1 MIWKKMFGIFTT
13 TITIALLFT
22 FFRRDKNKKIRIKR
36 HQIISGMREIE
47 NPFVEEEVKPE
58 DTQQS
63 VVVKNI
69 DYKKKDVYKHDILL
83 ITGTIVVI
91 ASVIILSIVSFNRR
105 QQQDNSIEFQ
115 NKKKD
120 SILIHTLINMKDNL
134 KTLSVKIDSM
144 DLHMKQEISSLNNVA
159 ITLKKAQQKGGKK

>member
-1 MIWKKMFGIFTT
+1 
-13 TITIALLFT
+13 
-22 FFRRDKNKKIRIKR
+22 
-36 HQIISGMREIE
+36 MREIE
-47 NPFVEEEVKPE
+47 NPFVEEVLKPK

-83 ITGTIVVI
+83 IIGTIVVI

-120 SILIHTLINMKDNL
+120 SILTHTLINMKDNL

>member
-1 MIWKKMFGIFTT
+1 M
-13 TITIALLFT
+13 
-22 FFRRDKNKKIRIKR
+22 
-36 HQIISGMREIE
+36 
-47 NPFVEEEVKPE
+47 
-58 DTQQS
+58 
-63 VVVKNI
+63 
-69 DYKKKDVYKHDILL
+69 
-83 ITGTIVVI
+83 VI
-91 ASVIILSIVSFNRR
+91 ASVIILSIVSFNRK

-120 SILIHTLINMKDNL
+120 SILTHTLINMKDNL

>member
-1 MIWKKMFGIFTT
+1 
-13 TITIALLFT
+13 
-22 FFRRDKNKKIRIKR
+22 
-36 HQIISGMREIE
+36 MREIE
-47 NPFVEEEVKPE
+47 NPFVEEVLKPE

-91 ASVIILSIVSFNRR
+91 ASVIILSIVSFNRK

-120 SILIHTLINMKDNL
+120 SILTHTLINMKDNL

-144 DLHMKQEISSLNNVA
+144 DLHMKQ
-159 ITLKKAQQKGGKK
+159 QKGGKK

>member
-1 MIWKKMFGIFTT
+1 M
-13 TITIALLFT
+13 
-22 FFRRDKNKKIRIKR
+22 
-36 HQIISGMREIE
+36 
-47 NPFVEEEVKPE
+47 EEVLKPK
-58 DTQQS
+58 DSQQS

-83 ITGTIVVI
+83 IIGTIVVI
-91 ASVIILSIVSFNRR
+91 ASVIIHSIVSFNRR

-120 SILIHTLINMKDNL
+120 SILTHTLINMKDNL

>member
-1 MIWKKMFGIFTT
+1 
-13 TITIALLFT
+13 
-22 FFRRDKNKKIRIKR
+22 
-36 HQIISGMREIE
+36 MREIE
-47 NPFVEEEVKPE
+47 NPFVEEVLKPK

-120 SILIHTLINMKDNL
+120 SILTHTLINMKDNL

>member
-1 MIWKKMFGIFTT
+1 
-13 TITIALLFT
+13 
-22 FFRRDKNKKIRIKR
+22 
-36 HQIISGMREIE
+36 MREIE
-47 NPFVEEEVKPE
+47 NPFVEEVLKPK

-83 ITGTIVVI
+83 IIGTIVVI
-91 ASVIILSIVSFNRR
+91 ASVIILSIVSFNRK

-120 SILIHTLINMKDNL
+120 SILTHTLINMKDNL

>member
-1 MIWKKMFGIFTT
+1 
-13 TITIALLFT
+13 
-22 FFRRDKNKKIRIKR
+22 
-36 HQIISGMREIE
+36 MREIE
-47 NPFVEEEVKPE
+47 NPFVEEVLKPK

-83 ITGTIVVI
+83 IIGTIVVI

-120 SILIHTLINMKDNL
+120 LLVPLNMNICL
-134 KTLSVKIDSM
+134 LF
-144 DLHMKQEISSLNNVA
+144 LLQSLLQ
-159 ITLKKAQQKGGKK
+159 TPQ

>member
-1 MIWKKMFGIFTT
+1 
-13 TITIALLFT
+13 
-22 FFRRDKNKKIRIKR
+22 
-36 HQIISGMREIE
+36 MREIE
-47 NPFVEEEVKPE
+47 NPFVEEVLKPK

-91 ASVIILSIVSFNRR
+91 ASVIILSIVSFNRK

-120 SILIHTLINMKDNL
+120 SILTHTLINMKDNL